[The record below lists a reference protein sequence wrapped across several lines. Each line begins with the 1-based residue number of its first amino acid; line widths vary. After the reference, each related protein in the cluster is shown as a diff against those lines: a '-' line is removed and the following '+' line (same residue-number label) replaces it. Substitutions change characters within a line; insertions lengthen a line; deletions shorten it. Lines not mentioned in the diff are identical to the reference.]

1 MDEEN
6 PIKANERKAKSISG
20 SIERECQV
28 FMMALLQSNAIITNT
43 IKERAYW
50 ELPEKRR
57 YFSIHFDTLGY
68 VTIQFNT
75 LGGCVV
81 SYLCI
86 VPCRR
91 NGGAAESE
99 RYRANN
105 PESFFSV

>member
-1 MDEEN
+1 MRKARRGGGALDEEN

-75 LGGCVV
+75 FRYTLIHLGGMPRCTFA
-81 SYLCI
+81 SRF
-86 VPCRR
+86 P
-91 NGGAAESE
+91 
-99 RYRANN
+99 
-105 PESFFSV
+105 